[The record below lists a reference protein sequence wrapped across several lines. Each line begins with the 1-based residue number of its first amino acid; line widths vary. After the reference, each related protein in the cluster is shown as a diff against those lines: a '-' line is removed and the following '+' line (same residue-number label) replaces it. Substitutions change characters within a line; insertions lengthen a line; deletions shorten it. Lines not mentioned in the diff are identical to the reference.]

1 MTRQSKLLILMV
13 AFCFLATSG
22 ILALQKSDET
32 VTCPISGDEIKK
44 SEAKGSCELDGKT
57 YYFCC
62 ENCKEAFVKNPEKY
76 TQEKEH
82 EGHMHGEDLHKGHE
96 HAEDK
101 DNDTL
106 KDPVCG
112 MEIEKSEAKF
122 THEHNGETYYF
133 CMEGCKEKFVDN
145 PEKYIKKEEKTVT
158 CPVSGDVFKKSEAD
172 GSYEY
177 NGETYYLCC
186 EGCMMMFVEN
196 PEEYIKKKE

>member
-106 KDPVCG
+106 KDPVG
-112 MEIEKSEAKF
+112 KDRTATGHGTMAGKDTAAALAKSGRLK
-122 THEHNGETYYF
+122 GQ
-133 CMEGCKEKFVDN
+133 
-145 PEKYIKKEEKTVT
+145 
-158 CPVSGDVFKKSEAD
+158 SGR
-172 GSYEY
+172 
-177 NGETYYLCC
+177 
-186 EGCMMMFVEN
+186 
-196 PEEYIKKKE
+196 